1 NISHPYLSQ
10 IETGKNTKPSAD
22 ILFKV
27 STALKVNV
35 ISLFYYAGYISQ
47 EQLASQLNV
56 SLIESD
62 IREDIRDSLYSLTNK
77 ENGFFLPYL
86 KKDIINL
93 ISNELK
99 APVSH
104 MVDSNE
110 LLNPEDKIYF
120 KKQLNKYLSHDIEE
134 SIDDSDIREAIRDSL
149 YSLTNKENGFFLPY
163 LKKDIINLISNEL
176 KAPVSHMV
184 DSNELLNPEDK
195 IYFKKQLNKY
205 LSHDIEESIDD
216 SDIKDIFNKVYNPLN
231 IMSVI
236 ESNITEFDNKKL
248 ISFHN
253 ALLELGNIYQNRIK
267 QDNLI
272 DIHELILKP
281 NVKYK

>member
-1 NISHPYLSQ
+1 MKIGEYIKSLREEKGLSLRETAKRANISHPYLSQ

-62 IREDIRDSLYSLTNK
+62 IRED
-77 ENGFFLPYL
+77 
-86 KKDIINL
+86 
-93 ISNELK
+93 
-99 APVSH
+99 
-104 MVDSNE
+104 
-110 LLNPEDKIYF
+110 
-120 KKQLNKYLSHDIEE
+120 
-134 SIDDSDIREAIRDSL
+134 IRDSL

-281 NVKYK
+281 NVKYKEFALTNNDKKVLIAYLDGYFSNN

>member
-1 NISHPYLSQ
+1 PYLSQ

-62 IREDIRDSLYSLTNK
+62 IREDIRDSLYSLTKK
-77 ENGFFLPYL
+77 ENGFFLTYL

-93 ISNELK
+93 ISHEFK

-110 LLNPEDKIYF
+110 ILNPEDKIDF

-134 SIDDSDIREAIRDSL
+134 C
-149 YSLTNKENGFFLPY
+149 
-163 LKKDIINLISNEL
+163 
-176 KAPVSHMV
+176 
-184 DSNELLNPEDK
+184 
-195 IYFKKQLNKY
+195 
-205 LSHDIEESIDD
+205 IDD
-216 SDIKDIFNKVYNPLN
+216 SDIKDMFNKVYNALN
-231 IMSVI
+231 MMSVI
-236 ESNITEFDNKKL
+236 EPTITEFDNKKL
-248 ISFHN
+248 I
-253 ALLELGNIYQNRIK
+253 
-267 QDNLI
+267 
-272 DIHELILKP
+272 
-281 NVKYK
+281 